1 MSRLSRAVA
10 ALVVVLSLVGLVG
23 QAVRGNGVV
32 NEQRSRHTVANAT
45 IDDRYY
51 DCLSTQAHSLVSS
64 STPVRYRPGATLW
77 EAVLLNK
84 SAGSWITVAPPGSTP
99 SALLGIAHTGG
110 PGACL
115 GDVVFARIHQPDG
128 SWVTRTGTGASVP
141 GSGPPPAPPL

>member
-1 MSRLSRAVA
+1 MSRLSRAAA
-10 ALVVVLSLVGLVG
+10 ALVVMLSLVGLVG

-84 SAGSWITVAPPGSTP
+84 SAGLPPSRSSLSASWDSSPRWRWPV
-99 SALLGIAHTGG
+99 
-110 PGACL
+110 
-115 GDVVFARIHQPDG
+115 
-128 SWVTRTGTGASVP
+128 GAS
-141 GSGPPPAPPL
+141 